1 MSMIPKKSPSA
12 AADADRVIADLISRR
27 SEMTASD
34 KDLLKRQI
42 TIETT
47 TGASKSEVG
56 ADAAQAEAMLNGIP
70 FVASRDRPM
79 SQISAILAER
89 GVIALALK
97 ISGERLHRLTT
108 ARSAE
113 IWAAHF
119 SEIAEIEK
127 RRVMLVFELQRI
139 NRAREKLR
147 ERINKA
153 GGAGYLTTDGPEFFG
168 FGDVH
173 DEVMWAANRLVADG
187 VATRGEIEKAR
198 SDG

>member
-1 MSMIPKKSPSA
+1 MNATKKTQS
-12 AADADRVIADLISRR
+12 DADRAISDLTSRLG
-27 SEMTASD
+27 EMTGRA

-56 ADAAQAEAMLNGIP
+56 ADAAQVEALLNGTP

-79 SQISAILAER
+79 SQLSEIRAER
-89 GVIALALK
+89 DVIDRALK
-97 ISGERLHRLTT
+97 VGESRLHLLTT

-113 IWAAHF
+113 IWASHF
-119 SEIAEIEK
+119 AEIAETEK
-127 RRVMLVFELQRI
+127 RRVMLVFELQRT

-147 ERINKA
+147 AKIAKA
-153 GGAGYLTTDGPEFFG
+153 GGAGYLSTDGVEFLG
-168 FGDVH
+168 FGD
-173 DEVMWAANRLVADG
+173 EIAEIQWAANRLITDG
-187 VATRGEIEKAR
+187 IATAAEIEKAR